1 MGRMRKLKVLSAILC
16 MAFAF
21 TCFSQ
26 AYSYAVSAKDID
38 AGVEVALKNLKDIKG
53 GNDVI
58 NRAKGLLIF
67 PGVFKGAIGI
77 GGEYGEGALRI
88 HGKTVDYYSTAAAS
102 IGLQLGGQK
111 KTIIIA
117 FMTDEALKNF
127 RDSAGWKVG
136 VDASVAVITVGAG
149 TQLSSAISN
158 KPIVAFVFGEKGL
171 MYDLSINGA
180 KVTKIRR

>member
-1 MGRMRKLKVLSAILC
+1 MVKVMRYILC
-16 MAFAF
+16 VVFVLA
-21 TCFSQ
+21 CFSPT
-26 AYSYAVSAKDID
+26 YSHAVSASDID
-38 AGVEVALKNLKDIKG
+38 AGVDIALKNLRDIKG
-53 GNDVI
+53 GGDVI
-58 NRAKGLLIF
+58 DRAKGLLVF

-88 HGKTVDYYSTAAAS
+88 KGKTVDYYSTAAAS
-102 IGLQLGGQK
+102 IGFQLGGQK
-111 KTIIIA
+111 KSIIIA

-127 RDSAGWKVG
+127 RESMGWKVG
-136 VDASVAVITVGAG
+136 VDASVAVIALGAG

-180 KVTKIRR
+180 KVSKINR